1 MANPT
6 NRRPNTAPDK
16 IFRRTNRSDSQLGL
30 MAMLNEAF
38 PDARRSDIKAWLRH
52 GQVRLRGR
60 VTSQFDEPVAPGEEV
75 EVNVTRSFP
84 VLNHPRVR
92 LIYEDDDIIVINK
105 GYGVLSVGTGSAKK
119 ETTAYDV
126 LKKYVKEQNPAN
138 KIFVVHRLDRATS
151 GLMMF
156 AKSVEAQEAMQHNWN
171 NMVLD
176 RTYVAVL
183 EGELE
188 QTEGVVKSYLAE
200 NSRHEVYSTKEAGEG
215 KLAITNYKVIRSGH
229 GRSLVEFSLD
239 TGRKNQIRVH
249 AKELGHP
256 IIGDKRYGATTSPLH
271 RLALHARSL
280 RFAHPITRKDMKFE
294 TPVPSKFQAVV

>member
-1 MANPT
+1 MKGKFT
-6 NRRPNTAPDK
+6 EDK
-16 IFRRTNRSDSQLGL
+16 ILARQNRGEEPVGLMRFMESQLRDTKRG
-30 MAMLNEAF
+30 
-38 PDARRSDIKAWLRH
+38 DIKKWLKYGHVMVQGEVVNGFDTPVPPGGWMELNFTRPF
-52 GQVRLRGR
+52 QVFR
-60 VTSQFDEPVAPGEEV
+60 
-75 EVNVTRSFP
+75 
-84 VLNHPRVR
+84 HPRLQIV
-92 LIYEDDDIIVINK
+92 YEDDDIIVVNK
-105 GYGVLSVGTGSAKK
+105 GYGLLSVGTDRPGKVD
-119 ETTAYDV
+119 TAYSLLRD
-126 LKKYVKEQNPAN
+126 YVKRKHPLN
-138 KIFVVHRLDRATS
+138 KIFIVHRLDRDTS

-156 AKSVEAQEAMQHNWN
+156 AKTVEAKEAMQHNWN

-188 QTEGVVKSYLAE
+188 QKEGVVKSYLAE
-200 NSRHEVYSTKEAGEG
+200 NSRHEVYSTEEPSEG
-215 KLAITNYKVIRSGH
+215 KLAITNYRVIRTAH

-294 TPVPSKFQAVV
+294 TPVPAKFQAVV